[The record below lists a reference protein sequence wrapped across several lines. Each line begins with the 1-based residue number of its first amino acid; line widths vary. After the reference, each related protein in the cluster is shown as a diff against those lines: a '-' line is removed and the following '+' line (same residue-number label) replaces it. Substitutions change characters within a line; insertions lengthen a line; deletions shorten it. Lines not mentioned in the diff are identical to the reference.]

1 MVNKARSKEMAM
13 EVAIHLPEDVA
24 AALPWEDISRHLL
37 EQIALEGYQERWL
50 SEAQIR
56 RLLGYETRLEVHG
69 FLKDH
74 GVPLH
79 YTVDDLEQDRAA
91 HERLGL

>member
-1 MVNKARSKEMAM
+1 MESGQEVAM

-24 AALPWEDISRHLL
+24 AALPWEDVSRHIL
-37 EQIALEGYQERWL
+37 EQIALEGYQGRWL

-56 RLLGYETRLEVHG
+56 RLLGYETRMEVHG

-74 GVPLH
+74 GVFLH
-79 YTVDDLEQDRAA
+79 YTVEDLEHDRAA
-91 HERLGL
+91 HESHGF

>member
-1 MVNKARSKEMAM
+1 MEVSM

-24 AALPWEDISRHLL
+24 AAVPWSDIERHLL

-56 RLLGYETRLEVHG
+56 RLLGYETRMQVHG

-79 YTVDDLEQDRAA
+79 YDVEDLESDRAA

>member
-1 MVNKARSKEMAM
+1 M
-13 EVAIHLPEDVA
+13 EVAIHLPDDVA
-24 AALPWEDISRHLL
+24 AAVPWEDIPRHLL

-56 RLLGYETRLEVHG
+56 RLLGYATRMQVHG

-79 YTVDDLEQDRAA
+79 YTVEDLDRDRAA
-91 HERLGL
+91 HESLGL

>member
-1 MVNKARSKEMAM
+1 MKEVAM
-13 EVAIHLPEDVA
+13 EIAIHVPDDVA
-24 AALPWEDISRHLL
+24 TALPWDDVSRHIL

-56 RLLGYETRLEVHG
+56 RLLGYETRMQVHG
-69 FLKDH
+69 FLKAR

-79 YTVDDLEQDRAA
+79 YTVEDLERDRAA
-91 HERLGL
+91 HECLGL

>member
-1 MVNKARSKEMAM
+1 MD
-13 EVAIHLPEDVA
+13 VAIHLPEDVA
-24 AALPWEDISRHLL
+24 AALPWEDVSRHIL

-56 RLLGYETRLEVHG
+56 RLLGYDTRMEVHG

-74 GVPLH
+74 GVFLH
-79 YTVDDLEQDRAA
+79 YTVEDLERDRAA
-91 HERLGL
+91 HESHGL

>member
-1 MVNKARSKEMAM
+1 M

-24 AALPWEDISRHLL
+24 AAVPWNDIPRHLL
-37 EQIALEGYQERWL
+37 EQIALEGYQEGWL

-56 RLLGYETRLEVHG
+56 RLLGYETRMQVHS

-74 GVPLH
+74 GVYLR
-79 YTVDDLEQDRAA
+79 YTVEDLERDRAA

>member
-1 MVNKARSKEMAM
+1 M

-24 AALPWEDISRHLL
+24 AALPWKDVSRHLL

-56 RLLGYETRLEVHG
+56 RLLGYETRMQVHG

-74 GVPLH
+74 GVSLH
-79 YTVDDLEQDRAA
+79 YAVEDLEHDRAV
-91 HERLGL
+91 HERHGV

>member
-1 MVNKARSKEMAM
+1 M
-13 EVAIHLPEDVA
+13 EIAIHVPDDVA
-24 AALPWEDISRHLL
+24 TALPWDDVARHIL
-37 EQIALEGYQERWL
+37 EQIALQGYQERWL

-56 RLLGYETRLEVHG
+56 RLLGYETRMQVHG
-69 FLKDH
+69 FLKAH

-79 YTVDDLEQDRAA
+79 YTVEDLARDRAA

>member
-1 MVNKARSKEMAM
+1 M
-13 EVAIHLPEDVA
+13 EIAIHVPDDV
-24 AALPWEDISRHLL
+24 AALPWDDAPRHIL

-56 RLLGYETRLEVHG
+56 RLLGYETRMQVHG
-69 FLKDH
+69 FLQAQ

-79 YTVDDLEQDRAA
+79 YTVEDLARDRAA
-91 HERLGL
+91 HERT